1 MTDIAAL
8 VAELREAA
16 ALWSIRLSKETLT
29 YGVGDKL
36 VRAADALDCARR
48 VLALRPAPAAEGWQP
63 RFASE
68 ATDPT
73 DWTDQERSFYAEGF
87 NDSQKLRSSRRDG
100 HTLGPAPA
108 EAEGC
113 VPVKRWWLE
122 HVAKCLEGDLPS
134 GRIGDCVFL
143 LRDQIKDMLAA
154 APSPQTCGG

>member
-1 MTDIAAL
+1 M
-8 VAELREAA
+8 AE
-16 ALWSIRLSKETLT
+16 
-29 YGVGDKL
+29 
-36 VRAADALDCARR
+36 
-48 VLALRPAPAAEGWQP
+48 WQP

-87 NDSQKLRSSRRDG
+87 NDSRRFRARRDG
-100 HTLGPAPA
+100 HTLGPAPADRVGSYVADYSAVELPEAPKEVTELFARSKSIARPAPA

-154 APSPQTCGG
+154 TPSPQTGVAPIRNPKSE